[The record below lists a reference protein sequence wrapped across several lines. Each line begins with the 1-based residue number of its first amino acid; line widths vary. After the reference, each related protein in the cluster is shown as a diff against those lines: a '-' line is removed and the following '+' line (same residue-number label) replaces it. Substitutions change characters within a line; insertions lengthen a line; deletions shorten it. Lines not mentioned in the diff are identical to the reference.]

1 MRSDRSLYRLI
12 FAIAFAIAIPLL
24 ILGQGS
30 QPITSVQQRS
40 VNLSFIVV
48 DSSNHSLNDIQK
60 DEIRVF
66 ENKLP
71 QTISSFSKTDKS
83 VDYGIAI
90 DTSGS
95 FKSLLPVVIQAVQRL
110 VENQPLNDQCFI
122 ERFIS
127 SDKIET
133 MQEFTSDKAA
143 LLEPLPSLKIGGGQ
157 SAVIDAIYLAIK
169 HIAERPSDPQRRR
182 ALVLFTDGE
191 DRASFYS
198 QAQLLRLLRGTDVQ
212 LFIIGLMGE
221 LNNQRG
227 LIRPSPR
234 EKARDFLETIARE
247 TGGRLFFPSKNEE
260 LSEALEQTFHD
271 LHVQYE
277 ISYQT
282 TDLRPDNFRPVRIEV
297 VESLSRQKIT
307 VITRPGY
314 YLTPPEL
321 GTKDKK
327 KTKEP

>member
-1 MRSDRSLYRLI
+1 M
-12 FAIAFAIAIPLL
+12 
-24 ILGQGS
+24 LGQGS

-133 MQEFTSDKAA
+133 VREFTSDKAA

-169 HIAERPSDPQRRR
+169 HIAERPSNPQRRR

-212 LFIIGLMGE
+212 LFIIGLWV
-221 LNNQRG
+221 NSI
-227 LIRPSPR
+227 IR
-234 EKARDFLETIARE
+234 ED
-247 TGGRLFFPSKNEE
+247 
-260 LSEALEQTFHD
+260 
-271 LHVQYE
+271 
-277 ISYQT
+277 
-282 TDLRPDNFRPVRIEV
+282 
-297 VESLSRQKIT
+297 
-307 VITRPGY
+307 
-314 YLTPPEL
+314 
-321 GTKDKK
+321 
-327 KTKEP
+327 